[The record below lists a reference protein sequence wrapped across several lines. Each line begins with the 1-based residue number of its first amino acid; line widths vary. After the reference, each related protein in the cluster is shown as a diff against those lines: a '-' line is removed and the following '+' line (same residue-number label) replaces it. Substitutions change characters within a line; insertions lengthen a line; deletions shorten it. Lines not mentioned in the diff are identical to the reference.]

1 MTRPSNRHLAAAMW
15 ANRPS
20 APELLF
26 LTVAV
31 AISHWALGLPVPL
44 LALAI
49 FLILAGGT
57 LHMALADLRKAG
69 AVECIDPAEEGGN
82 DAD

>member
-1 MTRPSNRHLAAAMW
+1 MTRPSNRQMASAVW

-31 AISHWALGLPVPL
+31 AISHWALGLPVPV
-44 LALAI
+44 LALVV

-57 LHMALADLRKAG
+57 MHMALSDLRKAG
-69 AVECIDPAEEGGN
+69 AVECIDPPEKGGH